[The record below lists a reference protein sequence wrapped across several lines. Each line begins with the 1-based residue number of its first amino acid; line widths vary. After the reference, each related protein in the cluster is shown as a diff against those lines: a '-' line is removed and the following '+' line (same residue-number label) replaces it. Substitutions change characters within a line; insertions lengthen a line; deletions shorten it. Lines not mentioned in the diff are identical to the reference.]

1 MAEERLELHG
11 PSISA
16 TPVTYYGSLE
26 RCTENRSAPT
36 GNRGQLTA
44 GGGGDDDRCALL
56 PHSTGPSGCNSASG
70 HPMALKSKYGDLSN
84 VGDLKTARINH
95 RQDSQSP
102 PFTDD
107 NDSSPS
113 DKGLQRPIHRN
124 VFRDGATK
132 IDYVLVY
139 EEVVDQN
146 ASSNTASNKA
156 TTKMASNSAEETGKQ
171 SRKARKAESWR
182 DSFLQNLEL
191 AGLYIEEEVVEVLG
205 ERKKLHFIKLSAPW
219 EVLVDYAEALCF
231 RAPLQID
238 TQSMTKPKW
247 PERPLGNYLQ
257 ALNIFDQEVPNEPI
271 DYYTCPFKKAK
282 LVRFRFLGSSNH
294 DEYFTT
300 TQRIRIVHEIL
311 QKTEFGRRR
320 KAHIGL
326 DRLLEESIFTAAYPL
341 HEGCHKPPEDLLP
354 REYSRRQVLFE
365 FWVRWGRWY
374 KFQPLNHI
382 REYFGEKIA
391 IYFAW
396 LGLYTAWLLPA
407 AGVGILVFIYGIV
420 NVATDKPTAE
430 LCASDYIYRMCPRC
444 EERYG
449 CDFWYLSEICIFTK
463 LTYLFDHPGTVFYSC
478 FLSFWAV
485 TFLEY
490 WKRQCSRLAHQ
501 WDCMDYEEEEE
512 PPRPEF
518 AAKAYSEARNPV
530 TGQREPSFPHWIRMQ
545 RIVAGIA
552 ILILMISLV
561 LVFMVSVI
569 IYRVLISIPLF
580 RSTQL
585 KGFASVIASSS
596 GAFVNLIFIMI
607 LERIYR
613 KLAYKLTQWEMHR
626 TQTEFD
632 NNLTFKVFMFQFVN
646 YYSSIFYIAFFKGRF
661 VGYPGHYTKMLGLRN
676 EECSG
681 SDCLSELAQQLAV
694 IMIGKQ
700 TINNAQ
706 EILLPKLQNWWSRKK
721 TQFHEDGKL
730 TQWEEDYTLSPNE
743 GLFQEY
749 LEMVL
754 QFGFITIFVAAFPLA
769 PLFALLNNWIE
780 IRLDAHKF
788 VCETRR
794 SVPERAQNIGIW
806 FSILELLSR
815 VAVISNAFLIAF
827 TSDFLPRMLYMYSYD
842 HGSLEGYLNF
852 TLSVA
857 PDGAHS
863 QSCRYRDFRD
873 SQGVHTTFFWKL
885 LAARFAF
892 VLIFEHVVFAICH
905 IIDLLVPD
913 VPQDVTI
920 KVKRERYLAK
930 QAFTDSEHILKIVR
944 NEDAFDEEEGATSRG
959 AAYTNETS
967 FDFRMNLPES
977 GDN

>member
-1 MAEERLELHG
+1 MSETTKLLTMDWNNQVLKLRISGTLQNDDCSDSAADSGLEVRRH
-11 PSISA
+11 
-16 TPVTYYGSLE
+16 
-26 RCTENRSAPT
+26 
-36 GNRGQLTA
+36 
-44 GGGGDDDRCALL
+44 
-56 PHSTGPSGCNSASG
+56 
-70 HPMALKSKYGDLSN
+70 K
-84 VGDLKTARINH
+84 
-95 RQDSQSP
+95 
-102 PFTDD
+102 
-107 NDSSPS
+107 
-113 DKGLQRPIHRN
+113 N
-124 VFRDGATK
+124 VFRDGTTK

-139 EEVVDQN
+139 EESEQ
-146 ASSNTASNKA
+146 
-156 TTKMASNSAEETGKQ
+156 TKLQEGRKYRRVEE
-171 SRKARKAESWR
+171 WR
-182 DSFLQNLEL
+182 EFFLQNLAK
-191 AGLYIEEEVVEVLG
+191 AGLVFETETVVVTSETKQLQFV
-205 ERKKLHFIKLSAPW
+205 KLSAPW
-219 EVLVDYAEALCF
+219 GVLVDYAEALCF
-231 RAPLQID
+231 RAPLQLHSNKKE
-238 TQSMTKPKW
+238 TSWTEKAMRCLRVP
-247 PERPLGNYLQ
+247 
-257 ALNIFDQEVPNEPI
+257 NIFEQDVPNLPA
-271 DYYTCPFKKAK
+271 DFYTCPFKKAK
-282 LVRFRFLGSSNH
+282 LERFLDSDNH
-294 DEYFTT
+294 EEYFTT

-311 QKTEFGRRR
+311 QKTQFGRRR
-320 KAHIGL
+320 KAHIGI
-326 DRLLEESIFTAAYPL
+326 DRLLEESAFSAAYPL
-341 HEGCHKPPEDLLP
+341 HEGEYRPPDDLLP
-354 REYSRRQVLFE
+354 REYSKRQILYE
-365 FWVRWGRWY
+365 YWVRWGRWY
-374 KFQPLNHI
+374 NFQPLDHI

-407 AGVGILVFIYGIV
+407 AIVGIFVFIYGIV
-420 NVATDKPTAE
+420 NVAIDKPTAE
-430 LCASDYIYRMCPRC
+430 LCNSGTKYRMCPRC
-444 EERYG
+444 DEHYG

-463 LTYLFDHPGTVFYSC
+463 LTYLFDHPGTVFYAC

-490 WKRQCSRLAHQ
+490 WKRKCARLAHH

-512 PPRPEF
+512 QPRPEF
-518 AAKAYSEARNPV
+518 TAKAYCEARNPV
-530 TGQREPSFPHWIRMQ
+530 TGLREPSFPNWIRTQ

-569 IYRVLISIPLF
+569 VYRVLISIPLF
-580 RSTQL
+580 RDKQL

-661 VGYPGHYTKMLGLRN
+661 VGYPGHYAHLLGLRN

-681 SDCLSELAQQLAV
+681 SDCLSELAQQLAI

-706 EILLPKLQNWWSRKK
+706 EILVPKLQNWWNRKK
-721 TQFHEDGKL
+721 NRFEENGKL
-730 TQWEEDYTLSPNE
+730 TQWEQDYTLSENE

-780 IRLDAHKF
+780 VRLDAHKF

-815 VAVISNAFLIAF
+815 IAVISNAFLIAF
-827 TSDFLPRMLYMYSYD
+827 TSDFLPRTLYRYKFNR
-842 HGSLEGYLNF
+842 SLEGYLNF
-852 TLSVA
+852 TLAVA
-857 PDGAHS
+857 PPGSVS

-873 SQGVHTTFFWKL
+873 PEGNRTMFYWEL

-892 VLIFEHVVFAICH
+892 VLVFEHVVFMVCRL
-905 IIDLLVPD
+905 IDIVVPD
-913 VPQDVTI
+913 VPQELLI

-930 QAFTDSEHILKIVR
+930 QALTDSDHILKIVR
-944 NEDAFDEEEGATSRG
+944 SDVMGEDEDEAATKD
-959 AAYTNETS
+959 ATYINETS
-967 FDFRMNLPES
+967 LDPE
-977 GDN
+977 